1 MSYNPG
7 IEVTAQPRVLTVAEV
22 NHLVAGMLAERFRDI
37 WVTGEVSNLKVYP
50 TGHHYFALKDE
61 SSQLDAVMF
70 RSSAAKLKFKLESGA
85 QVIAHGRLDLYEA
98 RGKYQFVLDHAEP
111 AGLGAL
117 QQAFE
122 QLKKKL
128 AAEGLFDEK
137 RKRSLPVLPRVV
149 GIVTSPAGA
158 ALQDMLRTLRL
169 NRAGAKVLLFPAQVQ
184 GDGAAE
190 QVAEGVRV
198 LSGLP
203 EVEVIIVGRG
213 GGSIEDLWC
222 FNEEAVARAIA
233 ASRVPVVSG
242 VGHETDFT
250 IADFVADL
258 RAATPTAAAQAVSR
272 GWVELPARFAELARR
287 LMEATEQELADREQR
302 LAEMVRH
309 RAFEVMRNRLA
320 DAGFRVERAAGGA
333 AAAAGAGVAKR
344 LAQMN
349 RFRHR
354 LAVQS
359 PAARL
364 ERFRRRF
371 EAAAAGMSRRV
382 ELATRERRAR
392 LRETAARL
400 DTLSPLASLGRGYS
414 ILRTSAGR
422 VVTRVG
428 QLAPGDA
435 VEALVSD
442 GRLECEVRSARI
454 GNPMDGGEQR

>member
-1 MSYNPG
+1 
-7 IEVTAQPRVLTVAEV
+7 
-22 NHLVAGMLAERFRDI
+22 MLAERFRDI
-37 WVTGEVSNLKVYP
+37 WVTGEVSGLKVYP
-50 TGHHYFALKDE
+50 SGHHYFALKDE

-70 RSSAAKLKFKLESGA
+70 RSSASKLKFKLESGD
-85 QVIAHGRLDLYEA
+85 QVIAHGRLDLYEP

-128 AAEGLFDEK
+128 AAEGLFDAA
-137 RKRSLPVLPRVV
+137 RKRPLPVLPRVI

-198 LSGLP
+198 LSGLS

-222 FNEEAVARAIA
+222 FNEESVVRAIVGC
-233 ASRVPVVSG
+233 RVPVVSG

-250 IADFVADL
+250 IADFVADA

-272 GWVELPARFAELARR
+272 GWAELPARFVELARR

-333 AAAAGAGVAKR
+333 AAAAGAGVARR
-344 LAQMN
+344 LADTN
-349 RFRHR
+349 RLRQR
-354 LAVQS
+354 LAAQS
-359 PAARL
+359 PLARL
-364 ERFRRRF
+364 ERVRRRLDS
-371 EAAAAGMSRRV
+371 AAAGLSRRV
-382 ELATRERRAR
+382 ELSVREQRAR
-392 LRETAARL
+392 FRESSARL
-400 DTLSPLASLGRGYS
+400 DALSPLASLGRGYS
-414 ILRTSAGR
+414 VLRTRAGR
-422 VVTRVG
+422 VVSRVG
-428 QLAPGDA
+428 QVAPGDV

-442 GRLECEVRSARI
+442 GRVECEVRAARR
-454 GNPMDGGEQR
+454 GNPMDGGE